1 MSLSGP
7 RVDSFILGE
16 IFAPRCR
23 SIRSV
28 EEVNIRFINNS
39 RDIVDL
45 CWIDFQGN
53 LVRYLKLGSREVV
66 KLTTF
71 IGHCWIARFI
81 RNGAAAQF
89 LPDRTEIFVTTR
101 RFLHTAVVFIIQ
113 KVPTLFEVAVE
124 HIGELFHE
132 HQYALHRLPI
142 PELVKFDIFFYIRRK
157 QIYQTALFVLPF
169 QHYKNRLKSMALN
182 KRKSEIKSKISKKTR
197 LYTKEEMCSLLRE
210 ENNTFQQIF
219 ANGQVNLCLQ
229 AVSDLSMECPDFE
242 INEIFLTYLKK
253 EFVIMGFSTVY
264 NYAKKWI
271 DFILQNTSGIRNHC
285 LLLKQLICCTNLLQN
300 NQLLLLLHEILPQTY
315 HHLCCMKQYSV
326 ASIIAEITFYAI
338 ALPATYSDDC
348 DREALRNVWN
358 KLLLSKECMES
369 AHFSLCTVLVM
380 CSLDFD
386 CTVHI
391 QSLGNYFNSLEES
404 YDFSSKLPKQFL
416 ILLETNLGTLL
427 SRCQPNQEE
436 LLLNILIAFHLENN
450 DLHLL
455 IESICRYSGL
465 VDTYASKIL
474 QPFFRCLLLNLS
486 SFINENFPQQNK
498 NIGMWIKKSVM
509 EILSMSNQSYGNE
522 LESWRMIMFAF
533 IPAPHHML
541 LSDKRFCQIVQSIC
555 GKGFSF
561 KTLPISLRVTVFCV
575 LISLIPC
582 MSSEVFEVAV
592 ESTLSIIR
600 SDAKLFRCLINSC
613 KEKILKKYIKILL
626 QNGCLNNNSK
636 NAQILV
642 KEFLASDSNYNTLA
656 LKCDV
661 ILKAALRRTLAEEQY
676 YFLKPLC
683 DIFSEIYYDSNREGK
698 STLRICAEEIF
709 RHVYGLVSPL
719 DCANAMKMTF
729 FELSLLMLAVME
741 ILQNSDIT
749 ATEKGIEN
757 TAKHIRIA
765 DQLCKTLC
773 KHPERLIK
781 FGLTSESLSQL
792 LRTSILWLVRRGKLE
807 HIVSWKYVRYFELY
821 DETTVND
828 IISVASV
835 EMLKSLLHS
844 SWHDLHAS
852 KKFVLYF
859 ALAKHQDEDKRK
871 LLFDVLKDIMK
882 IVVDIAGTNY
892 LAVVGFLRYIL
903 PIATGSVYEKDF
915 ISFALT
921 IIAVNYESLSSNCI
935 MLRSTVSLLLDCLRF
950 GAHSII
956 NDQCSFYVNLFVC
969 VGQAV
974 QKYIDSASAI
984 NPQFIRHLSYGF
996 AKVANE
1002 MVKHER
1008 SFSRIA
1014 PFIISECLEDA
1025 KYLSLALFRIF
1036 SMCDGHSI
1044 ALLTT
1049 NLPPLQKTRFANL
1062 SLKFKKSKIIV

>member
-81 RNGAAAQF
+81 RNSAAAQF
-89 LPDRTEIFVTTR
+89 LPDRTEILSPPGVS
-101 RFLHTAVVFIIQ
+101 FIQQSSRVYIHIYFT
-113 KVPTLFEVAVE
+113 VPTLFEVAVE

-142 PELVKFDIFFYIRRK
+142 PELVKFDIFFTSGGSKYIRRH
-157 QIYQTALFVLPF
+157 YLFYPSNVTFPVEIITLLLD
-169 QHYKNRLKSMALN
+169 YKNRLKSMALN

-210 ENNTFQQIF
+210 ENNTFQQQLLEIF

-698 STLRICAEEIF
+698 STLRICAEE
-709 RHVYGLVSPL
+709 
-719 DCANAMKMTF
+719 
-729 FELSLLMLAVME
+729 
-741 ILQNSDIT
+741 
-749 ATEKGIEN
+749 
-757 TAKHIRIA
+757 
-765 DQLCKTLC
+765 LCKTLC

-835 EMLKSLLHS
+835 EM
-844 SWHDLHAS
+844 
-852 KKFVLYF
+852 
-859 ALAKHQDEDKRK
+859 HQDEDKRK

-1049 NLPPLQKTRFANL
+1049 NLPPLQKL
-1062 SLKFKKSKIIV
+1062 DSLI